1 MGRLLTS
8 GEINP
13 DRGRA
18 SRPKRR
24 KQQTVKNNLHR
35 RLTSPHCDPNLRYSS
50 YQWRWGLGAE
60 AQTPELRPRER
71 PRVKYGNNL
80 KRSAMT
86 IKGIL

>member
-24 KQQTVKNNLHR
+24 KQQTVKNNLHG
-35 RLTSPHCDPNLRYSS
+35 RLTPPHCDPNLRNSS
-50 YQWRWGLGAE
+50 VIGGGDWVLKLRLQSSGPGKG
-60 AQTPELRPRER
+60 PELSMGTTGR
-71 PRVKYGNNL
+71 GQL
-80 KRSAMT
+80 
-86 IKGIL
+86 